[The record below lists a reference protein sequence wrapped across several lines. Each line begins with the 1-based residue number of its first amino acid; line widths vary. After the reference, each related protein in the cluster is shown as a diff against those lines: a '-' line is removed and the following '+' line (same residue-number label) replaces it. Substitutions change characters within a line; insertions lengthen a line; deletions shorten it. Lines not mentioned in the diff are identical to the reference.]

1 MLKLYFS
8 GKYLIDDPYRHFGLY
23 HKRLELILAEKSLL
37 DGRTASSTPKPSRK
51 DNPSAC
57 PVCDLPDPNREH
69 ITRHFMN
76 ELLEHVASQSSRTS
90 CGLCS
95 YRGEKA
101 QNLAKHIGLVHNK
114 LDELLAD
121 EHLVSSRRD
130 EIKSK
135 PKKIFI
141 GTTCPGTNL
150 FSNAIN
156 NFFSRS

>member
-1 MLKLYFS
+1 M
-8 GKYLIDDPYRHFGLY
+8 
-23 HKRLELILAEKSLL
+23 ELILAEKSLL
-37 DGRTASSTPKPSRK
+37 DGSLVYPPSKASRK
-51 DNPSAC
+51 ENPSAC

-76 ELLEHVASQSSRTS
+76 ELLDHVASQSSRTVCS
-90 CGLCS
+90 LCS

-121 EHLVSSRRD
+121 EDLVNARRE

-141 GTTCPGTNL
+141 GTTCPGRKNII
-150 FSNAIN
+150 S
-156 NFFSRS
+156 